1 MLGAESNTEFPPCDS
16 DVISPIL
23 DARRL
28 TCFIAVAE
36 TLHFRKAA
44 ERLRL
49 AQPALSQQIRRLEE
63 ELGCQLL
70 RRDRRR
76 VELTPAGRALL
87 DTGRRALVHLTHAA
101 EAAQRTAASQVA
113 LLRIGFLSPAAFEI
127 VPDVLRQLR
136 LAHPDVYLVLREGD
150 SVTLLEE
157 VRLGMLD
164 VAFVR
169 GPITAPGVR
178 IDTLRREPLILVLP
192 SGHRLA
198 RRHKVPLAELA
209 DEPFIGFPRDTAPSL
224 HDAIT
229 GMCMDEGFTPSFVT
243 EAGEWYTMVS
253 LVAAGLGVAILPES
267 VRTFERRGAVYRSVA
282 GAQRHVELAIARQPA
297 PPGAAL
303 RACLQI
309 ISRIAAVDLL

>member
-1 MLGAESNTEFPPCDS
+1 VSNTDFLACDNE
-16 DVISPIL
+16 VISPIL

-49 AQPALSQQIRRLEE
+49 AQPALSRQIQRLEAD
-63 ELGCQLL
+63 LGCQLL

-76 VELTPAGRALL
+76 VELTPAGLALL
-87 DTGRRALVHLTHAA
+87 DAGRRALVHLTHAA
-101 EAAQRTAASQVA
+101 EAAQRTASGQVA
-113 LLRIGFLSPAAFEI
+113 LLRVGFLSPAAFAI
-127 VPDVLRQLR
+127 VPEVLRRLR
-136 LAHPDVYLVLREGD
+136 LEHPDVYLVLREGD

-157 VRLGMLD
+157 VRLGLLD

-178 IDTLRREPLILVLP
+178 IDTLRREPLVLVLP
-192 SGHRLA
+192 SSHRLA
-198 RRHKVPLAELA
+198 RRTQVSLSQLA

-229 GMCMDEGFTPSFVT
+229 GMCMEAGFTPSFVT
-243 EAGEWYTMVS
+243 EAGEWYTIVS
-253 LVAAGLGVAILPES
+253 LVAAGIGLAILPES
-267 VRTFERRGAVYRSVA
+267 IRTFARQGAVYRPMSGV
-282 GAQRHVELAIARQPA
+282 QRHVDLAIARRPV

-309 ISRIAAVDLL
+309 VSQVTAVRLL

>member
-1 MLGAESNTEFPPCDS
+1 
-16 DVISPIL
+16 VISPIL

-63 ELGCQLL
+63 DLGCQLL
-70 RRDRRR
+70 RRDRRH
-76 VELTPAGRALL
+76 VELTPAGLALL
-87 DTGRRALVHLTHAA
+87 DAGRRALVQLTQAA
-101 EAAQRTAASQVA
+101 EAAQRTAASHVA
-113 LLRIGFLSPAAFEI
+113 LLRVGFLSPAAFAI
-127 VPDVLRQLR
+127 VPDILR
-136 LAHPDVYLVLREGD
+136 LLRVAHPHVHLVLREGD
-150 SVTLLEE
+150 SVKLLEE
-157 VRLGMLD
+157 VRLGLLD

-178 IDTLRREPLILVLP
+178 IDTLRREPLVLVLP

-198 RRHKVPLAELA
+198 RRRRVELA
-209 DEPFIGFPRDTAPSL
+209 QVAGEPFIGFPRDTAPSL

-229 GMCMDEGFTPSFVT
+229 GMCMDAGFTPSFVT

-253 LVAAGLGVAILPES
+253 LVAAGIGVTILPAS
-267 VRTFERRGAVYRSVA
+267 VRTFERQGAVYRSVA
-282 GAQRHVELAIARQPA
+282 GAQRYVELAIARQPGT
-297 PPGAAL
+297 PCAAL
-303 RACLQI
+303 RACLEI
-309 ISRIAAVDLL
+309 ISQVTAVDLTG